1 MASMN
6 EKDYYKTLGVEHDA
20 TDEQISKAFQ
30 KLARKY
36 HPDVNKEPGAEEK
49 FKEISES
56 YAVLKDADKRRR
68 YDAMRS
74 GSPFAGGSSY
84 GGGAAADPFG
94 GMGGFWSP
102 FGGAGYGRTSGTRS
116 RAYNP
121 QAGGDVVYELNLDD
135 KQAKEGCRRGI
146 TYQRYVACDSCH
158 GAGSVHADHAKTCP
172 TCSGTGR
179 ISVDLSGIFGV
190 GAMSMVCP
198 ECEGTGKV
206 VADPCDAC
214 GGSGR
219 VLSASEVVVDIPA
232 ESHDGDTVRVP
243 GMGNAGTNG
252 STTGDFVC
260 RVAVAGERVS
270 PRAGQGFQF
279 IGFALP
285 FIVMG
290 AIMNSLLSFA
300 VFIIFPL
307 VLGAWMVMGSGGVTG
322 HGRIWWK
329 NALKYVGNGVM
340 NGATIAIFL
349 ALMVGC
355 MSGLGTAGYMGR
367 GYYLR

>member
-49 FKEISES
+49 FKEISEA

-190 GAMSMVCP
+190 GAMNMVCP

-300 VFIIFPL
+300 VFIIFLL